1 MSDNHFVN
9 DPKKWVEEYSDMLY
23 QFALK
28 RIADK
33 EYAKDLVQETFIS
46 AWKNVHQF
54 NASASFKTWIVTILK
69 NKIIDHYRKTAVNTQ
84 STMVEAESVFFD
96 EADHWR
102 EGYYPVEWQ
111 VTATADNKLES
122 FEFMKVLQSCKSKL
136 KEIQQQV
143 FALKYLEGMESEEIC
158 KALSITSANYWV
170 IIHRAKVQLRACLE
184 KKWFA

>member
-1 MSDNHFVN
+1 MSDSHFVN

-33 EYAKDLVQETFIS
+33 EFAKDLVQETLIS

-69 NKIIDHYRKTAVNTQ
+69 NKIIDHYRKTAVNNQ
-84 STMVEAESVFFD
+84 SAMVDAESVFFD

-111 VTATADNKLES
+111 STATADKKLES
-122 FEFMKVLQSCKSKL
+122 AEFMKVLQSCKGKL

-158 KALSITSANYWV
+158 KILSMTSANYWV